1 MKTTLLITSRN
12 EINGMKAILPK
23 IRRDWVDEILVVDG
37 NSTDG
42 SLEYAESLGFKT
54 LKQKSKG
61 LVGAYWE
68 ALEVTSG
75 DIIIPFSPDGNSLPE
90 RIPDLVE
97 KMKDGYAMVICSRYC
112 GGAKSEDDDIVTA
125 FGNWMFTRI
134 INLLFG
140 GHYTDTLVMFRAW
153 RRDVVEAFR
162 NKNIDNAGFEPMLA
176 IECAKKKLKVTD
188 IPGDEP
194 KRIGGTRKMNPLIN
208 GSAIVWL
215 ISREFFSR

>member
-134 INLLFG
+134 II
-140 GHYTDTLVMFRAW
+140 R
-153 RRDVVEAFR
+153 
-162 NKNIDNAGFEPMLA
+162 PM
-176 IECAKKKLKVTD
+176 ILKTCQ
-188 IPGDEP
+188 
-194 KRIGGTRKMNPLIN
+194 RC
-208 GSAIVWL
+208 
-215 ISREFFSR
+215 